1 MQMALKERLMDDLKV
16 AMRNKDVV
24 KKNTITL
31 IRAAILQ
38 IEKDQ
43 KIELDDNGIIE
54 IISKELKKRK
64 DAMVDFEK
72 SGRQDLIDGLK
83 QEIEVVKEYLPEQLT
98 YQEVEQIV
106 KDTIL
111 EVEAKDMK
119 DMGKVMQAV
128 KAKTAG
134 VADGKTINEI
144 VKQQLA

>member
-1 MQMALKERLMDDLKV
+1 MDDLKV

-43 KIELDDNGIIE
+43 KIELDDKGITE

-98 YQEVEQIV
+98 YQEIEQIV
-106 KDTIL
+106 KDTIF

>member
-1 MQMALKERLMDDLKV
+1 MALKERLMDDLKV

-98 YQEVEQIV
+98 YQEIEQIV
-106 KDTIL
+106 KDTIV

>member
-1 MQMALKERLMDDLKV
+1 MDDLKV

-43 KIELDDNGIIE
+43 KIELDDKGIIE

-98 YQEVEQIV
+98 YQEIEQIV
-106 KDTIL
+106 KDTIF

>member
-1 MQMALKERLMDDLKV
+1 MGDLKV
-16 AMRNKDVV
+16 AMRDKDVV
-24 KKNTITL
+24 KKNTIIL

-106 KDTIL
+106 KDTII
-111 EVEAKDMK
+111 EVEAKDMN

-128 KAKTAG
+128 KTKTAG

>member
-1 MQMALKERLMDDLKV
+1 MDDLKV

-98 YQEVEQIV
+98 YQEIEQIV
-106 KDTIL
+106 KDTIV

>member
-1 MQMALKERLMDDLKV
+1 MALKERLMDDLKV

>member
-1 MQMALKERLMDDLKV
+1 MDDLKV

>member
-1 MQMALKERLMDDLKV
+1 MDDLKV

-43 KIELDDNGIIE
+43 KIELDDKGITE

-98 YQEVEQIV
+98 YQEIEQIV
-106 KDTIL
+106 KDTIV